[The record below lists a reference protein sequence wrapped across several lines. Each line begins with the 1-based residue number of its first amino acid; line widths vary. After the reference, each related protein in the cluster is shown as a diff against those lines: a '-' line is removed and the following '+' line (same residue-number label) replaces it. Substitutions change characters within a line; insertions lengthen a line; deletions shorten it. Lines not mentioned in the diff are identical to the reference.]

1 MPDNQSTSEFANKRA
16 LNAEVD
22 SYLKSMDGKK
32 IFPTNHPNVGGSN
45 VVTTTVSFD
54 GKHFILPSMVGGKNL
69 MEDDKFIEV
78 AKEKGL
84 KNYPAFN
91 DPKIASAISKLM
103 HGGVLEDGT
112 FSYELAKQNF

>member
-1 MPDNQSTSEFANKRA
+1 MPDNKSVSEYANKRA
-16 LNAEVD
+16 FEAKVD

-54 GKHFILPSMVGGKNL
+54 GKHFILPSMVEGKNL
-69 MEDDKFIEV
+69 MEGDEFINV
-78 AKEKGL
+78 AREKGL

-91 DPKIASAISKLM
+91 DPKIASAVSKLM

>member
-1 MPDNQSTSEFANKRA
+1 MPDNQSTSEFADKRA
-16 LNAEVD
+16 LNARLD
-22 SYLKSMDGKK
+22 SILKSMDGKQV
-32 IFPTNHPNVGGSN
+32 FPTKHPMAGESN

-69 MEDDKFIEV
+69 MEGDKFIEV

-84 KNYPAFN
+84 KNYPAFD
-91 DPKIASAISKLM
+91 DPKIASAVSKLM

>member
-22 SYLKSMDGKK
+22 SILKSMDGKRV
-32 IFPTNHPNVGGSN
+32 FPTKHPMVGESN

-54 GKHFILPSMVGGKNL
+54 GEHFILPSMVGGKNL
-69 MEDDKFIEV
+69 MKGDKFIEV

-84 KNYPAFN
+84 KNYPSFN
-91 DPKIASAISKLM
+91 NSKIASAVSKLM

>member
-1 MPDNQSTSEFANKRA
+1 MPDNKLVSEYANKRA
-16 LNAEVD
+16 FEAKVD

-54 GKHFILPSMVGGKNL
+54 GKHFILPSMVEGKNL
-69 MEDDKFIEV
+69 MEGDEFINV
-78 AKEKGL
+78 ARKKGL
-84 KNYPAFN
+84 KNYPAFD
-91 DPKIASAISKLM
+91 DPKIASAVSKLM

>member
-1 MPDNQSTSEFANKRA
+1 MADNKTTSEYAIERA
-16 LNAEVD
+16 FSAEID
-22 SYLKSMDGKK
+22 SILKSMDGKQV
-32 IFPTNHPNVGGSN
+32 FPTKHPMVGESN

-54 GKHFILPSMVGGKNL
+54 GKHFILPSMVGGENL
-69 MEDDKFIEV
+69 IEGDEFINV
-78 AKEKGL
+78 ARKKGL

-91 DPKIASAISKLM
+91 DPKIASAVSKLM

>member
-1 MPDNQSTSEFANKRA
+1 MPDNKSVSEYANSRA
-16 LNAEVD
+16 FDAKVD
-22 SYLKSMDGKK
+22 FILKSMDGKK
-32 IFPTNHPNVGGSN
+32 VFPTKHPNVGGSN

-54 GKHFILPSMVGGKNL
+54 GKHFILPSMVEGKDL
-69 MEDDKFIEV
+69 MEGDEFINV

-91 DPKIASAISKLM
+91 DPKIASAVSKLM

-112 FSYELAKQNF
+112 FSYELAKKNY